1 MLARPPT
8 RRTRELK
15 NDNKEAATMLIDYLT
30 ILIYVLAMA
39 GLGWW
44 GMRKAKTRDDFL
56 LAGRRLGPALYLG
69 TLSAVMLG
77 GASTIGSVRLG
88 YQYGISGLWL
98 VFMLGLGIIILSLAF
113 SRQISALRVFTVT
126 QILEQRYQASSRLI
140 GGVVMVGYDLMVA
153 VTATIAIG
161 SVTEVVFDIPR
172 IPAILCGGGLV
183 IFYSVIGGMWS
194 LTLTD
199 IIQFVIMTLGIF
211 LVLLPM
217 SVGEAGGLA
226 ALQAQ
231 LPTGYFELGHIGLD
245 TILTYFLLYF
255 FGALIGQDIW
265 QRLFTARSQQVVRYA
280 GLGAGV
286 YCMFYGAA
294 CALIGA
300 AAKLLL
306 PDLPVAENAFAE
318 IARDVL
324 PAGLRGLVVAAAL
337 AAIMSTASA
346 CLLAAATVLKEDIYS
361 RFLKPEG
368 EDHLRSSRWITFGL
382 GAAMLTM
389 ACLVNDVIAG
399 LSIAYNLLVGGLLVP
414 IIGALLWRRASATGA
429 MACMVTGSLTV
440 VAFMVR
446 DGILANTPIYYG
458 LGASLSTFVVV
469 SLATR
474 PAPALRTAAE

>member
-1 MLARPPT
+1 
-8 RRTRELK
+8 
-15 NDNKEAATMLIDYLT
+15 MLIDYLT

-113 SRQISALRVFTVT
+113 SQQISALRVFTVT

-286 YCMFYGAA
+286 YCIVYGAA

-368 EDHLRSSRWITFGL
+368 EDHLRSSRLITFGL
-382 GAAMLTM
+382 GAAMLAM

-458 LGASLSTFVVV
+458 LCASLSTFVAV

>member
-1 MLARPPT
+1 
-8 RRTRELK
+8 
-15 NDNKEAATMLIDYLT
+15 MLIDYLT

-113 SRQISALRVFTVT
+113 SQQISALRVFTVT

-286 YCMFYGAA
+286 YCIVYGAA

-368 EDHLRSSRWITFGL
+368 EDHLRSSRLITFGL
-382 GAAMLTM
+382 GAAMLAM

-414 IIGALLWRRASATGA
+414 IIGALLLRRASATGA

-458 LGASLSTFVVV
+458 LCASLSTFVAV

>member
-1 MLARPPT
+1 MA
-8 RRTRELK
+8 
-15 NDNKEAATMLIDYLT
+15 IDYMT
-30 ILIYVLAMA
+30 MLIYVLVMA

-44 GMRKAKTRDDFL
+44 GMRKARTRDDFL

-98 VFMLGLGIIILSLAF
+98 VFMLGLGIIILSLVF
-113 SRQISALRVFTVT
+113 SRQISQLRVFTVT

-140 GGVVMVGYDLMVA
+140 GGVVMVAYDLMVA

-172 IPAILCGGGLV
+172 IAAILCGGGLV

-199 IIQFVIMTLGIF
+199 IIQFVIMTVGIF
-211 LVLLPM
+211 FVLLPM
-217 SVGEAGGLA
+217 SLGEAGGLSA
-226 ALQAQ
+226 MQAN
-231 LPTGYFELGHIGLD
+231 LPAGFFELGNIGLD

-265 QRLFTARSQQVVRYA
+265 QRLFTARSERVVRYA
-280 GLGAGV
+280 GLGAGF
-286 YCMFYGAA
+286 YCMLYGAA

-306 PDLPVAENAFAE
+306 PDLEVAENAFAE
-318 IARDVL
+318 VARGVL

-361 RFLKPEG
+361 RFLKRSG
-368 EDHLRSSRWITFGL
+368 EDHLASSRWITFGL
-382 GAAMLTM
+382 GAAMLAM

-414 IIGALLWRRASATGA
+414 IMGALLWRRASAQGA

-440 VAFMVR
+440 IAFMVR

-458 LGASLSTFVVV
+458 LGVSLVTFVIV
-469 SLATR
+469 SLLTQ
-474 PAPALRTAAE
+474 PAPELRTAAD